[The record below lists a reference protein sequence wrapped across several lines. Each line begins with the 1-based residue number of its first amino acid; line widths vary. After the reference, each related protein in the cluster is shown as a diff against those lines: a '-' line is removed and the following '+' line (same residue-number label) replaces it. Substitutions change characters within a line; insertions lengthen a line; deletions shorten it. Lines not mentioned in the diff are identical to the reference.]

1 MIALR
6 ARQSPSDD
14 WEMIQFAGEREE
26 EMLDIMAS
34 ALTIRDFRLQSM
46 EEGQYNW
53 EDL

>member
-14 WEMIQFAGEREE
+14 WEMIQFDGEREE
-26 EMLDIMAS
+26 EIFDILAS
-34 ALTIRDFRLQSM
+34 ALTIRDFRLQAM
-46 EEGQYNW
+46 EEGQREW